1 MCKLPWK
8 SISGQQ
14 HVCWHARHTGVD
26 RAWPNCFHQPF
37 WSLILPFHRPEVG
50 CLWNTKSFFEFLCVI
65 RYIRMYTHTQ
75 YIYIYTYTVYI
86 YIYIHTQYIYIYYAQ
101 YIYIFLY
108 TYTVYIYIHIH
119 THTQYIYNYIYIYIY
134 MHSQYRYTHIYIY
147 IYTVYI
153 YIYIHTQ
160 CIYIYIYIY
169 IYSIYIYTYTNSVCI
184 YINTVICIYI
194 YMCCSIWLTPPV
206 FLRRQARKE
215 EKDSKETGCW
225 SLSGIALGPW
235 HSSHPQGGP
244 NSWKIAAKEWCLHR
258 FSP

>member
-37 WSLILPFHRPEVG
+37 WSLILPFYRPEVG

-75 YIYIYTYTVYI
+75 YIYIHTYTVYI
-86 YIYIHTQYIYIYYAQ
+86 YTHTQYIYIYYAQ
-101 YIYIFLY
+101 YIHIYIY

-119 THTQYIYNYIYIYIY
+119 THTQYIYNYIY
-134 MHSQYRYTHIYIY
+134 MHSQYRYTYIYIYSIFIYIY
-147 IYTVYI
+147 IYTYIHSVYI
-153 YIYIHTQ
+153 YIQ
-160 CIYIYIYIY
+160 
-169 IYSIYIYTYTNSVCI
+169 YIYTYTNSMYI
-184 YINTVICIYI
+184 YINIQLYI

-206 FLRRQARKE
+206 FLHRQARKE